1 MSQQAIIAAS
11 RCVHGVL
18 EDGHSLNKQLQ
29 YCERKLKDSERGLY
43 REICYG
49 TLRWYWQ
56 LAPVLD
62 GLFDKPLRA
71 KDRIVRSL
79 LLTAVYQLSYLDKP
93 DHAVVN
99 NSVQACQKLGKSWA
113 KGLVNALLRR
123 WQRES
128 EAAMEELSEA
138 AQHAHPQ
145 WLYDA
150 IEQAWPAQHQQI
162 LECNNAHPPL
172 FIRVNRRH
180 INRDD
185 YSKQLNQAGLAFE
198 TLAQPDGLW
207 LPQAVPAAA
216 LPGWDRGL
224 VSIQDASAQRAADFL
239 PLEAGCRVLDA
250 CAAPGGKTA
259 HMLERCDV
267 AMDALD
273 IDEQRL
279 GSVDNLLQRLKL
291 SANLIHGSITDV
303 KPWWQG
309 EAYDRILLDAPCSA
323 TGVIRRNPDIK
334 WHRIPEDVEAVVK
347 TQAEALDSAWGL
359 LKSDGYLL
367 YATCSVLPVESQQ
380 QIQAFLSRHRD
391 AKCIA
396 LEAEQAQDTGF
407 GLQFLPTVDGG
418 DGFFY
423 CLLKKG

>member
-43 REICYG
+43 RELCYG

-99 NSVQACQKLGKSWA
+99 NSVGACQKLGKSWA

-138 AQHAHPQ
+138 AQLAHPQ
-145 WLYDA
+145 WLYEA
-150 IEQAWPAQHQQI
+150 INEAWPDQCQNI
-162 LECNNAHPPL
+162 LESNNAHPPL
-172 FIRVNRRH
+172 FIRVNRRQ
-180 INRDD
+180 ISRDE
-185 YSKQLNQAGLAFE
+185 YTQLVKQAGLAVE
-198 TLAQPDGLW
+198 TLAQEDGLW
-207 LPQAVPAAA
+207 LPQAIPAAA
-216 LPGWDRGL
+216 LPGWDRGQ
-224 VSIQDASAQRAADFL
+224 VSIQDASAQRAADYL
-239 PLEAGCRVLDA
+239 PLEPGCRALDA

-267 AMDALD
+267 QMDALD

-279 GSVDNLLQRLKL
+279 ASVENLLQRLKL
-291 SANLIHGSITDV
+291 QANLIHGSITETDG
-303 KPWWQG
+303 WWQG
-309 EAYDRILLDAPCSA
+309 ELYDRILLDAPCSA

-334 WHRIPEDVEAVVK
+334 WHRVPEDVDAVIK
-347 TQAEALDSAWGL
+347 TQALALDSAWSL
-359 LKSDGYLL
+359 LKPGGYLL
-367 YATCSVLPVESQQ
+367 YATCSVLPVENQQ
-380 QIQAFLSRHRD
+380 QIQRFLEQHND
-391 AKCIA
+391 AECIT
-396 LEAEQAQDTGF
+396 LKAENVVDTGL
-407 GLQFLPTVDGG
+407 GLQFLPESGSG

-423 CLLKKG
+423 SLLKKQ